1 MWMSKGAYD
10 IFTHVI
16 KFLGANQQPKHITVG
31 LLEAFDTFG
40 HALAKDLIELL
51 GKYDLKKIKI
61 AYVKNEGSNLYTTI
75 IALKFVVNCDVL
87 SLTEIG

>member
-1 MWMSKGAYD
+1 
-10 IFTHVI
+10 
-16 KFLGANQQPKHITVG
+16 
-31 LLEAFDTFG
+31 
-40 HALAKDLIELL
+40 LL